1 MIEFVRENFAHNST
15 PTTPLQQPHP
25 LSPLFSITMAPSLWV
40 CTALIV
46 AAVVGGSEGGLSEQG
61 AELLS
66 TLAKDKGVRAVALED
81 NFLYI
86 RELAKG
92 APDGPT
98 PNITSPC
105 NVSYVVSNDI
115 TPLASPHLLP
125 KPIGCSY
132 LLISPAHLPS

>member
-1 MIEFVRENFAHNST
+1 
-15 PTTPLQQPHP
+15 
-25 LSPLFSITMAPSLWV
+25 MAPSLWV

-46 AAVVGGSEGGLSEQG
+46 AAVVGVSEGGLSEQG